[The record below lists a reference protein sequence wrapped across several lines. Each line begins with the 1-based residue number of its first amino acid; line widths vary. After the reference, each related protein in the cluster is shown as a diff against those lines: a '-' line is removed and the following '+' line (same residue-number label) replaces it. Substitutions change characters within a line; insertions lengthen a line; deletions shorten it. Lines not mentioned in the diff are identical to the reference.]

1 MKGWVRWL
9 VVGLGALVALLAI
22 AAAGLAYLVS
32 QVDVRAEI
40 ERAVE
45 GATGRDLTVAGE
57 VGVSFW
63 PVLGL
68 RAQDAT
74 LANVAGGRAPAFLT
88 TDDIHVGVEIRPLF
102 ERRVVVRE
110 LVIERP
116 NIALEVAED
125 GAPNWILAPRE
136 TEAPPPPPS
145 SSGEPPVDVS
155 RASLRA
161 VRIRDGEV
169 SYFDARSGSGWVVG
183 DVDLDSALT
192 SLDEPVHI
200 EGSVVYAEQPMELE
214 LELGRPSALIRNER
228 MPLKIKIESE
238 LLDFDFDGQTL
249 AASGEIAGLLNTSGP
264 SLRRLATWVGSPLQS
279 GVGLEAFAISGR
291 VEITGGRYSFTNAGF
306 ALDRL
311 RGRGDFELSR
321 VNARPY
327 LSGRL
332 ELFDFDLNPYITG
345 QAPAPLAEGAPVVA
359 PASAD
364 DAPSPT
370 AEIAAIAAPPRAL
383 DVQAPASETPIDF
396 SGLRTLNADL
406 ELVTGVVLVQ
416 RMRIDAARL
425 NLVLNDGYLA
435 ATLHELTLY
444 GGSGSGRV
452 ELDAREPQTRFVQEL
467 AVSNVEARPF
477 LTDAANFTNIEGRA
491 ELSLSLSTRGAT
503 QSELIGAADGRLHL
517 EVVAGTLHGVD
528 LGGVSRT
535 VRNALRGELTAPEAR
550 TPFQGFSATFAIGDG
565 VLASDNVSFNSPD
578 LRIPGLAVIDLPQR
592 RIDARLAPRSAGS
605 FVVFPFS
612 ARGPFTGPL
621 VYNHDIGDRTQREVR
636 AMIARVRANA
646 RAS

>member
-1 MKGWVRWL
+1 MKGWTRWL
-9 VVGLGALVALLAI
+9 VLSLGAVVALLAI

-45 GATGRDLTVAGE
+45 SATGRDLTIAGD

-63 PVLGL
+63 PVIGL

-74 LANVAGGRAPAFLT
+74 LANVEGGRAPAFLA

-110 LVIERP
+110 VVIERP
-116 NIALEVAED
+116 HIALEVAAD
-125 GAPNWILAPRE
+125 GRPNWILAPRSSG
-136 TEAPPPPPS
+136 TASPPAP
-145 SSGEPPVDVS
+145 SGEPSVDVN

-161 VRIRDGEV
+161 LRIRNGEV

-183 DVDLDSALT
+183 EVDLNTAVT
-192 SLDEPVHI
+192 SLEEPMRI
-200 EGSVVYAEQPMELE
+200 EGSVVYAGQAMDLE

-228 MPLKIKIESE
+228 MPVKIKIESE

-249 AASGEIAGLLNTSGP
+249 ASSGEIAGLVSASGP

-279 GVGLEAFAISGR
+279 GVGLEPFAVSGR
-291 VEITGGRYSFTNAGF
+291 VEIAGGRYSFANAGF

-321 VNARPY
+321 VNGRPY

-345 QAPAPLAEGAPVVA
+345 QAPAPLADGAPVVA
-359 PASAD
+359 PATTE

-370 AEIAAIAAPPRAL
+370 AEIAAIDAPPRAL
-383 DVQAPASETPIDF
+383 DVQAPASEAAIDL

-416 RMRIDAARL
+416 RMRIDASRL

-444 GGSGSGRV
+444 GGSGSGRF
-452 ELDAREPQTRFVQEL
+452 ELDAREPQARIVQEL
-467 AVSNVEARPF
+467 AVSNVEARSF
-477 LTDAANFTNIEGRA
+477 LSDAANFSNIEGRA
-491 ELSLSLSTRGAT
+491 ELSLSVTTRGAT
-503 QSELIGAADGRLHL
+503 QSELISAADGRLHL

-550 TPFQGFSATFAIGDG
+550 TPFQGFSATFAIGNG
-565 VLASDNVSFNSPD
+565 VLASDNLSFNTPD
-578 LRIPGLAVIDLPQR
+578 LRIPGLVVVDFPQR

-612 ARGPFTGPL
+612 ARGPFAGPL
-621 VYNHDIGDRTQREVR
+621 AYDHDIGDRTQREVR

>member
-1 MKGWVRWL
+1 
-9 VVGLGALVALLAI
+9 LGALVALLAL

-45 GATGRDLTVAGE
+45 GATGRDLTIAGE
-57 VGVSFW
+57 VGVSYW

-110 LVIERP
+110 MVIERP
-116 NIALEVAED
+116 NIALEVAAD
-125 GAPNWILAPRE
+125 GRPNWILAPRS
-136 TEAPPPPPS
+136 TGTPSPTPPPTGEAPVS
-145 SSGEPPVDVS
+145 VD
-155 RASLRA
+155 RASLREL
-161 VRIRDGEV
+161 RIRDGEV

-183 DVDLDSALT
+183 DVDIDTAVT
-192 SLDEPVHI
+192 SLEEPMRI
-200 EGSVVYAEQPMELE
+200 DGSLVYAEQALDIE
-214 LELGRPSALIRNER
+214 LELGRPGALIRNQR
-228 MPLKIKIESE
+228 MPLKLKLESE
-238 LLDFDFDGQTL
+238 LLDVDFDGQTL
-249 AASGEIAGLLNTSGP
+249 AASGEIAGLVQVSGP

-279 GVGLEAFAISGR
+279 GVGLEPFAVNGR
-291 VEITGGRYSFTNAGF
+291 IEVAGGRYSFSNAGF
-306 ALDRL
+306 ALDRI

-321 VNARPY
+321 VRDRPY
-327 LSGRL
+327 VSGRL

-345 QAPAPLAEGAPVVA
+345 QAPQQLAQGAPVVA
-359 PASAD
+359 PATAD

-370 AEIAAIAAPPRAL
+370 AEIAAVAAPPRAV
-383 DVQAPASETPIDF
+383 DVQAPASDVPIDL

-406 ELVTGVVLVQ
+406 ELVTGAVLVQ
-416 RMRIDAARL
+416 RMRIESSRL
-425 NLVLNDGYLA
+425 NLVLNDGYMA
-435 ATLHELTLY
+435 ATLQELALY
-444 GGSGSGRV
+444 GGSGSGRF
-452 ELDAREPQTRFVQEL
+452 ELDAREPQARIVQEL
-467 AVSNVEARPF
+467 NVSNVEARPF
-477 LTDAANFTNIEGRA
+477 LTDAANFSNIEGRA
-491 ELSLSLSTRGAT
+491 ELSLSVTTRGAS
-503 QSELIGAADGRLHL
+503 QSELIRTADGRMHL

-550 TPFQGFSATFAIGDG
+550 TSFQGFSATFTIGDG
-565 VLASDNVSFNSPD
+565 VLASDNVSFNTPD

-605 FVVFPFS
+605 FIVFPFS
-612 ARGPFTGPL
+612 ARGPFAGPL

-636 AMIARVRANA
+636 TLIARVRTNA
-646 RAS
+646 RAN